1 MNKTGL
7 KNLLIGMLVTLLA
20 LPPQGLAQDAGND
33 LPDIGSP
40 ASSVLSLDD
49 EYRIGLQI
57 VRQLRDEGQIVDDPE
72 STEYLQSLG
81 SQIVAQATG
90 DSAQRFHFFF
100 VRDDTINAFALPG
113 GFIGVNYGLVL
124 ATRNEAQLAGVL
136 AHEIAHVTQRH
147 IARRVRSQG
156 RQSIAT
162 MAAIVASI
170 LLGAATGSSDAAMG
184 GISMAQGA
192 AMQQQINFT
201 RANENEADR
210 VGMGFL
216 AAAGFDPY
224 GMPDFFETM
233 GGVQHFGHAPQCAAG
248 NPAVS
253 PGHHQP
259 HRRIAL
265 ARRAVQGRQPGTRE
279 RELFAD
285 ARTAARPV
293 HAAGGQRAPLL
304 CRPARTAGADGG
316 RTLRRGAGQ
325 LPGRKFPAALDSLT
339 ELARDYP
346 QVPMLQSTLGQALMS
361 AGATDAALDTFRRAL
376 SLSPRNIPLT
386 MRYAEALL
394 KAGEAKTAHAVLLDL
409 FNNVAPTPAQ
419 IRFTALA
426 ASSAGDTADA
436 AYYMSEYHIATG
448 NLPLSVAQLEWRSRC
463 PTSPPCSAA
472 ASRHVSMRCA
482 KSCSRTARSAE
493 TAPKQEP
500 KEGNPSQ
507 DARWLGSLAE
517 LREASSWQNSA
528 GFANT
533 SGESRAAR

>member
-1 MNKTGL
+1 MTRGL
-7 KNLLIGMLVTLLA
+7 KNLLTALLA
-20 LPPQGLAQDAGND
+20 VILCVPPQALAQNTGDD

-40 ASSVLSLDD
+40 ASSALSLDD

-57 VRQLRDEGQIVDDPE
+57 VRQLRDEGQIIDDPE
-72 STEYLQSLG
+72 AAEYLQALG
-81 SQIVAQATG
+81 SRIVAQATG
-90 DSAQRFHFFF
+90 DSGQRFNFFF

-147 IARRVRSQG
+147 IARRIRSQG

-170 LLGAATGSSDAAMG
+170 LLGAASGSSDAAMG

-233 GGVQHFGHAPQCAAG
+233 GRRTSLAATG
-248 NPAVS
+248 RNSLPEILQSHPVTTN
-253 PGHHQP
+253 
-259 HRRIAL
+259 RIAESR
-265 ARRAVQGRQPGTRE
+265 ARAAQFKDVKQVPESVSYSLTRE
-279 RELFAD
+279 RLRVLTTPPEQNARRYYAD
-285 ARTAARPV
+285 RRQQQAQTVGERYGEALASYQ
-293 HAAGGQRAPLL
+293 AGSS
-304 CRPARTAGADGG
+304 TVS
-316 RTLRRGAGQ
+316 
-325 LPGRKFPAALDSLT
+325 LDSLT
-339 ELARDYP
+339 ELAREYP

-361 AGATDAALDTFRRAL
+361 AGATDEALDTFRRAL
-376 SLSPRNIPLT
+376 NLSPRNIPLT

-394 KAGEAKTAHAVLLDL
+394 KAGQAKTAHAVLLDL

-436 AYYMSEYHIATG
+436 AYYMSEYHISTG
-448 NLPLSVAQLEWRSRC
+448 NLPLSVAQLEMALAVPGITAVQRSRFQ
-463 PTSPPCSAA
+463 
-472 ASRHVSMRCA
+472 
-482 KSCSRTARSAE
+482 ARLDEVREAMF
-493 TAPKQEP
+493 TDRQRRKKQEQEQEQQP
-500 KEGNPSQ
+500 KPQGSTL
-507 DARWLGSLAE
+507 ARTG
-517 LREASSWQNSA
+517 
-528 GFANT
+528 T
-533 SGESRAAR
+533 ISR